1 MISTHAEIIVRAH
14 QISPEN
20 AKSVERP
27 LRLIAVP
34 IRCRCTVPVRNDRC
48 QSNDKLAVKVNGLLI
63 ENATIRVRWYHI
75 EDGPSVDVEFSG
87 TIAVFARTEMGTV
100 EAARL
105 SQIEFVG
112 GSVVGRAYDLHI
124 DVMPPKWS

>member
-1 MISTHAEIIVRAH
+1 MRAH

-20 AKSVERP
+20 AKSIALP
-27 LRLIAVP
+27 LRLIGVP
-34 IRCRCTVPVRNDRC
+34 IRCRCIVPTVNDRYRDC
-48 QSNDKLAVKVNGLLI
+48 PDKLAVKANGLLI
-63 ENATIRVRWYHI
+63 QDAEIRARWYHI

-87 TIAVFARTEMGTV
+87 TIAVFARTEMGAV

-112 GSVVGRAYDLHI
+112 GSVAGRPYDLHI
-124 DVMPPKWS
+124 DVMPSKWS

>member
-1 MISTHAEIIVRAH
+1 MRAH

-20 AKSVERP
+20 AKSVKCP
-27 LRLIAVP
+27 LRLMAVP
-34 IRCRCTVPVRNDRC
+34 IRCRCTVPVRNDHC
-48 QSNDKLAVKVNGLLI
+48 QRRDDNLAVKVNGLRI
-63 ENATIRVRWYHI
+63 EDATIRVKWYHI
-75 EDGPSVDVEFSG
+75 EDGPSVDVEFTG
-87 TIAVFARTEMGTV
+87 TIAVFTRTEMGVV